1 MECRSNLR
9 RADYV
14 RSQQATSN
22 IDTLVGKSAR
32 LVGDI
37 EFSGGLHLDGR
48 VVGNVRG
55 ANDGK
60 SQLSVSEH
68 GAIEGCVDA
77 AAVILNGTVNGDIF
91 ARDRV
96 VLGAQAKVNGNVSYG
111 VIEMAPG
118 AIITGKLHPIGSAK
132 SSGGDDRGKRN
143 LGEVAVQGAPKA
155 A

>member
-1 MECRSNLR
+1 MFGR
-9 RADYV
+9 RKPT
-14 RSQQATSN
+14 SSN

-55 ANDGK
+55 VNDGK

-68 GAIEGCVDA
+68 GVIEGCVDC

-91 ARDRV
+91 ARERL
-96 VLGAQAKVNGNVSYG
+96 VLGSQAKVNGNVSYG

-118 AIITGKLHPIGSAK
+118 AVITGKLRPIGAAAP
-132 SSGGDDRGKRN
+132 SGGGDRGQ
-143 LGEVAVQGAPKA
+143 LSVSELASEGAPKA

>member
-1 MECRSNLR
+1 MFGR
-9 RADYV
+9 RKT
-14 RSQQATSN
+14 SSSN

-37 EFSGGLHLDGR
+37 EFAGGLHLDGR

-68 GAIEGCVDA
+68 GTIEGCVDA

-96 VLGAQAKVNGNVSYG
+96 VLGSQARVNGNVSYG

-118 AIITGKLHPIGSAK
+118 AIITGKLRPIAGAK
-132 SSGGDDRGKRN
+132 PSDGGDRN
-143 LGEVAVQGAPKA
+143 KVGVAELAVAEAPRA